1 MQQQY
6 QINGL
11 TCGNCKAT
19 VEAAIN
25 TIETVSAVAVD
36 LNTASVNIESSE
48 DLFIEDVQAVL
59 PKKYELHLPV
69 RKQNASQIKIKLQ
82 QLKPLLL
89 ILTYI
94 FAAAVL
100 INFSAFKWSAFML
113 DFMGIFYLVF
123 SFFKFLDYK
132 GFPEAFSRY
141 DPLAKQFNW
150 YAFVYPFIETVLGLM
165 FLFRFQLTIALGLT
179 IFILGITTFGVLQ
192 TLRNKNKIQ
201 CACLGTVLKLP
212 MTEATLIE
220 NGIMLIMA
228 AIMITTSI

>member
-1 MQQQY
+1 MKTNY
-6 QINGL
+6 QIDGM
-11 TCGNCKAT
+11 TCKSCKAI
-19 VEAAIN
+19 VET
-25 TIETVSAVAVD
+25 TICKIDGVLSVAVD
-36 LNTASVNIESSE
+36 FDKAMVLVEHDNKVSLDTFQDALPDKYKLNINSERPSISNTSS
-48 DLFIEDVQAVL
+48 
-59 PKKYELHLPV
+59 
-69 RKQNASQIKIKLQ
+69 KLS

-89 ILTYI
+89 ILFYLFVTATCLNYKSW
-94 FAAAVL
+94 
-100 INFSAFKWSAFML
+100 NWSGFMF
-113 DFMGIFYLVF
+113 DFMGLFYIVF